1 MCIYVT
7 FLHFDMCLV
16 YHIYKERGEKREKNH
31 YLFIFCSITPTLQL
45 VRYLEMVG
53 IPLIEMRLEL

>member
-16 YHIYKERGEKREKNH
+16 YHIYKERGEKHEKNH
-31 YLFIFCSITPTLQL
+31 YLFIFCSITPTL
-45 VRYLEMVG
+45 
-53 IPLIEMRLEL
+53 